1 MKLVSDTIGRKD
13 NATEKDIR
21 NAIAYADDE
30 EEFGLEDI
38 VRLEIDRDNYLVF
51 WIGNRQTGHRLE
63 LIQGGKDTIECVSM
77 FDSEK
82 AIQLMTNYLNGNITW
97 VKKYQWKT
105 PLVLELLDNLG
116 YLRKTRTQQ

>member
-1 MKLVSDTIGRKD
+1 MKLISDTIGRKI

-21 NAIAYADDE
+21 NAIAYADGE
-30 EEFGLEDI
+30 EGFNIEDI
-38 VRLEIDRDNYLVF
+38 VRLEIDQDNYLVF

-63 LIQGGKDTIECVSM
+63 LIQSGKDRIECVSM

-82 AIQLMTNYLNGNITW
+82 AIQLMINYLNGNITW

-105 PLVLELLDNLG
+105 PIVVELFDNLE
-116 YLRKTRTQQ
+116 YLRKTRT